1 MTEREADW
9 QAPAADGKR
18 GPGPSAHRATLPVAL
33 VATLLGLK
41 LGAHVVTN
49 LVTPYEFH
57 RDEFLYLAMGTHF
70 RPLHMDFPPMMA
82 LLGNAVRV
90 FGETSLFAIRSVPAL
105 AGTAILFLMLLMV
118 REFGGRKGAMLL
130 AGAALILN
138 PLFLRS
144 ANLFQPVVLDQ
155 LWWTLGFYA
164 VIRLRNTH
172 DPRWWLVLGAAGG
185 LGLLTKFSILFFGLA
200 VLVGLLL
207 TDQRRSFAGP
217 WPWVAI
223 LMAVVIGLPS
233 IAGQVNLGFPLLGQ
247 MEDLHTV
254 QLQRTTF
261 GEFLGG
267 QVLLGPAFL
276 LALIGTAGLF
286 ADPELR
292 RQRVAGWIAVT
303 AFAILAA
310 LKGKSYYVG
319 PIYPVLYAAGAV
331 TIQHLTRARVRHLTQ
346 GTIAALVIVYGL
358 FTLPFGLPIL
368 PPPLMARYA
377 TATGITAAVT
387 TNKGEVLRLP
397 QDYGD
402 MLAWRELVE
411 GVARVYHA
419 LPRRDRERTV
429 VYGANYGEAGA
440 LDLYGPPLGL
450 PPVVS
455 MAGSFYFF
463 GPGNKPGDVML
474 FVGMEREWVD
484 DTCPWAEEATRV
496 TAEWTVEENDV
507 PVLVC
512 RAPTITVQE
521 MWARNPH
528 MGVRSETQGP
538 DL

>member
-1 MTEREADW
+1 MSDPR
-9 QAPAADGKR
+9 P
-18 GPGPSAHRATLPVAL
+18 PVVLPSLAL
-33 VATLLGLK
+33 GTVATLLAVK

-57 RDEFLYLAMGTHF
+57 RDELLYLAMGTHF
-70 RPLHMDFPPMMA
+70 RPLHMDFPPLMA
-82 LLGNAVRV
+82 LLGNAARV
-90 FGETSLFAIRSVPAL
+90 FGETSLFAVRMVPAL
-105 AGTAILFLMLLMV
+105 VGTAILLLMLLMV
-118 REFGGRKGAMLL
+118 RELGGKKGAMLL

-144 ANLFQPVVLDQ
+144 ANMLQPVAPDQ

-164 VIRLRNTH
+164 LIKLRNTG

-200 VLVGLLL
+200 VLIGLLL
-207 TDQRRSFAGP
+207 TDLRKSLAGP

-223 LMAVVIGLPS
+223 LLAVVIGLPS
-233 IAGQVNLGFPLLGQ
+233 IAGQVNLGFPVVGQ
-247 MEDLHTV
+247 MQDLRSV

-261 GEFLGG
+261 GEFVGG
-267 QVLLGPAFL
+267 QILLGPSFL
-276 LALIGTAGLF
+276 LALIGVAGLL
-286 ADPELR
+286 AHAELR
-292 RQRVAGWIAVT
+292 RHRVAGWVAVA
-303 AFAILAA
+303 AFAVLAA
-310 LKGKSYYVG
+310 LKGKAYYVG

-331 TIQHLTRARVRHLTQ
+331 TLQHIARARVRQ
-346 GTIAALVIVYGL
+346 VAQWGIATLVVLYGA

-368 PPPLMARYA
+368 PPEPMARYA
-377 TATGITAAVT
+377 AATGITAAVT

-402 MLAWRELVE
+402 MLAWRKLVE
-411 GVARVYHA
+411 TVARVYHA
-419 LPRRDRERTV
+419 LPAGDRERAV
-429 VYGANYGEAGA
+429 LYGANYGEAGA

-463 GPGNKPGDVML
+463 GPGERPGEVML
-474 FVGMEREWVD
+474 FVGVERESVED
-484 DTCPWAEEATRV
+484 GCGSLEEAARF

-512 RAPTITVQE
+512 RAPTTTVQE
-521 MWARNPH
+521 VWAQNPQ
-528 MGVRSETQGP
+528 MGVRSETQRP
-538 DL
+538 EL

>member
-1 MTEREADW
+1 PH
-9 QAPAADGKR
+9 PAL
-18 GPGPSAHRATLPVAL
+18 PTLAL
-33 VATLLGLK
+33 GTITALLGLK

-70 RPLHMDFPPMMA
+70 RPLHMDFPPLMA
-82 LLGNAVRV
+82 LLGNAARV
-90 FGETSLFAIRSVPAL
+90 FGETSLFAVRIVPAL
-105 AGTAILFLMLLMV
+105 GGTVILLLMLLIV
-118 REFGGRKGAMLL
+118 RELGGRRGAMLL
-130 AGAALILN
+130 AAAALIFN

-144 ANLFQPVVLDQ
+144 ANLFMPVALDQ

-164 VIRLRNTH
+164 VIRLRNTE
-172 DPRWWLVLGAAGG
+172 DVRWWLVLGAAGG

-207 TDQRRSFAGP
+207 TDQRKALAGP
-217 WPWVAI
+217 WPWIAI

-233 IAGQVNLGFPLLGQ
+233 IVGQANLGFPVVGQ
-247 MEDLHTV
+247 MEDLRTV

-261 GEFLGG
+261 GEFLSG
-267 QVLLGPAFL
+267 QVLLGPSFL
-276 LALIGTAGLF
+276 LALIGTAGLL
-286 ADPELR
+286 AQPALR
-292 RQRVAGWIAVT
+292 RHRVAGWIAVT
-303 AFAILAA
+303 AFVVLAA
-310 LKGKSYYVG
+310 LRGKSYYVG

-331 TIQHLTRARVRHLTQ
+331 TLQHVSRARVRHLAH
-346 GTIAALVIVYGL
+346 GIIAGLVIAYGL
-358 FTLPFGLPIL
+358 FSLPFGLPIL
-368 PPPLMARYA
+368 PPAWMARYA
-377 TATGITAAVT
+377 AATGITAAVT
-387 TNKGEVLRLP
+387 TNKGEVLPLP

-411 GVARVYHA
+411 AVARVHHD
-419 LPRRDRERTV
+419 LPERDRERTV

-440 LDLYGPPLGL
+440 LDFYGPPLGL
-450 PPVVS
+450 PTVVS

-463 GPGNKPGDVML
+463 GPGDKPGEVML

-484 DTCPWAEEATRV
+484 DACPHAEVATRV

-512 RAPTITVQE
+512 RAPTMTVQE
-521 MWARNPH
+521 MWARNPE
-528 MGVRSETQGP
+528 MGIRSETQGP

>member
-1 MTEREADW
+1 MTDLRTSVGHLDLRHV
-9 QAPAADGKR
+9 APAIA
-18 GPGPSAHRATLPVAL
+18 A
-33 VATLLGLK
+33 LLGLK
-41 LGAHVVTN
+41 LGAHLVTN
-49 LVTPYEFH
+49 VVTPYEFH

-82 LLGNAVRV
+82 LLGNAARV
-90 FGETSLFAIRSVPAL
+90 FGETSLFAVRTVPAIG
-105 AGTAILFLMLLMV
+105 GTVILLLTLLIV
-118 REFGGRKGAMLL
+118 REFGGKLAAMLL
-130 AGAALILN
+130 AAAALILN

-144 ANLFQPVVLDQ
+144 ANLFQPVVFDQ

-164 VIRLRNTH
+164 VVRLRNTQQ
-172 DPRWWLVLGAAGG
+172 PRWWLVLGAAGG

-200 VLVGLLL
+200 VLVALLL
-207 TDQRRSFAGP
+207 TDHRRSFSGP

-233 IAGQVNLGFPLLGQ
+233 IAGQVNLGLPVVGQ
-247 MEDLHTV
+247 MQDLRAV

-261 GEFLGG
+261 GDFLAG
-267 QVLLGPAFL
+267 QVLLGPSFL
-276 LALIGTAGLF
+276 LALIGIAGLF
-286 ADPELR
+286 AHPELR
-292 RQRVAGWIAVT
+292 RHRAAAWIAVT
-303 AFAILAA
+303 AFAVLAV
-310 LKGKSYYVG
+310 LEGKSYYVG

-331 TIQHLTRARVRHLTQ
+331 TLQYISRARVRRVAQ
-346 GTIAALVIVYGL
+346 GTVAAVIVSYGL
-358 FTLPFGLPIL
+358 FSLPFGLPIL
-368 PPPLMARYA
+368 PPATMARYA
-377 TATGITAAVT
+377 AATGITAAVT
-387 TNKGEVLRLP
+387 TNKGEVLPLP

-411 GVARVYHA
+411 AVARVYHD
-419 LPRRDRERTV
+419 LPERDRERTV

-463 GPGNKPGDVML
+463 GPGDRPGDVML

-484 DTCPWAEEATRV
+484 DTCPSAEVAARV

-512 RAPTITVQE
+512 REPTTTVQE
-521 MWARNPH
+521 VWARNPQ
-528 MGVRSETQGP
+528 MGERSETQGP
-538 DL
+538 EM

>member
-1 MTEREADW
+1 MTDPR
-9 QAPAADGKR
+9 PR
-18 GPGPSAHRATLPVAL
+18 RALPMVTLGAVA
-33 VATLLGLK
+33 VLLGLK

-82 LLGNAVRV
+82 LLANAARA
-90 FGETSLFAIRSVPAL
+90 FGETSLFAIRMVPAV
-105 AGTAILFLMLLMV
+105 AGTAILLLMLLVV

-144 ANLFQPVVLDQ
+144 ANLFMPVALDQ

-164 VIRLRNTH
+164 VVRLRNTQ

-200 VLVGLLL
+200 VLVGLLVS
-207 TDQRRSFAGP
+207 DQRRSFTGP
-217 WPWVAI
+217 WPWIAI

-247 MEDLHTV
+247 MEDLRTV

-261 GEFLGG
+261 GDFLGG
-267 QVLLGPAFL
+267 QVLLGPSFL
-276 LALIGTAGLF
+276 LALIGTIGLF
-286 ADPELR
+286 VDPALR
-292 RQRVAGWIAVT
+292 QHRVAGWIAVT
-303 AFAILAA
+303 AFAVLAA
-310 LKGKSYYVG
+310 LKGKAYYVG

-331 TIQHLTRARVRHLTQ
+331 TLQHLTRARVRYLAQ
-346 GTIAALVIVYGL
+346 GTVAVLVIAYGL
-358 FTLPFGLPIL
+358 FSLPFGLPIL
-368 PPPLMARYA
+368 PPALMARYA
-377 TATGITAAVT
+377 ATTGMTAAVT
-387 TNKGEVLRLP
+387 TNKGEVLPLP

-411 GVARVYHA
+411 SVARVYHA
-419 LPRRDRERTV
+419 MPEHDRELTV

-440 LDLYGPPLGL
+440 LDFYGPPLGL

-463 GPGNKPGDVML
+463 GPGERRGEVML

-484 DTCPWAEEATRV
+484 ATCPSAEEATRV

-521 MWARNPH
+521 MWARNPD

-538 DL
+538 EL